1 MSQQSHLV
9 ISSGHGTSLTPT
21 PVLDKK
27 ILLAL
32 LPLPPLLPSSS
43 SRSSCCCS
51 TPPGKLPSHS
61 LPSAPLRSPWTVAAP
76 GNSDPHPNLQ
86 PCLTPEHWHQ
96 ALLFLL
102 SQGLCTCCF
111 VVVVFVFFLLQNFL
125 GYPNG
130 LLSHLLQVLTQRSP
144 SQ

>member
-51 TPPGKLPSHS
+51 TPPGQLPSHS
-61 LPSAPLRSPWTVAAP
+61 LPSAPLRSPMAAAAP
-76 GNSDPHPNLQ
+76 GNSGPHPNLQ
-86 PCLTPEHWHQ
+86 PCLTPEHRNQ
-96 ALLFLL
+96 ALLISAVSGPLYLLFCCCYLFLI
-102 SQGLCTCCF
+102 SFCKTS
-111 VVVVFVFFLLQNFL
+111 L
-125 GYPNG
+125 GTQMAC
-130 LLSHLLQVLTQRSP
+130 SLTSFRF
-144 SQ
+144 